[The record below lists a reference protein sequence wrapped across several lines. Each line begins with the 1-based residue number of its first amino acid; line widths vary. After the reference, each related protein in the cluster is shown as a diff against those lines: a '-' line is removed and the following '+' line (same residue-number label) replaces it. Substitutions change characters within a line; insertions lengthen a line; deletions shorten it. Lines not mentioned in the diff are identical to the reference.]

1 MNYVCMQAVECCSD
15 IRYESL
21 NDEDSGGM
29 SHKSAM
35 EILYVQTIVEID
47 DRREVETMTMQSEM
61 LNRQINSMKR
71 RLRTLHGMSN
81 TKDRKNM
88 VTTDEYSGN
97 MQEVLEEVMIPHHIF
112 DSNAKVYNEKLLLSR
127 HSNEIIASLEKSS
140 NQDWLFTNVKYF
152 QEFLLSDEQLLNTL
166 DIINKDIFVSNEDTT
181 LATEI
186 DTLSLQYIS

>member
-1 MNYVCMQAVECCSD
+1 M
-15 IRYESL
+15 
-21 NDEDSGGM
+21 
-29 SHKSAM
+29 
-35 EILYVQTIVEID
+35 EID

-71 RLRTLHGMSN
+71 RLRTLHGMSD

-112 DSNAKVYNEKLLLSR
+112 ESNSKVYNEKLLLSR

-152 QEFLLSDEQLLNTL
+152 KEFLSSDEQLLNTL
-166 DIINKDIFVSNEDTT
+166 DTINKDIFVSNEDTT

-186 DTLSLQYIS
+186 DTLSLQYISYHAHLT